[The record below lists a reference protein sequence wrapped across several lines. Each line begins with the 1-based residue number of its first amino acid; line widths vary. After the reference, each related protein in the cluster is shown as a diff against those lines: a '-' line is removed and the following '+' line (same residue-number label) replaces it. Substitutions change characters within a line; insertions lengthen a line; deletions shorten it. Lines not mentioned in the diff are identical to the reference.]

1 LVLLRTFGFCW
12 SFFGFLDALGLSLDF
27 LDALG
32 LSLDFLDALGLSLDF
47 WMLGF
52 FLGLGDLVSIN

>member
-1 LVLLRTFGFCW
+1 LVLLRTLGFCW
-12 SFFGFLDALGLSLDF
+12 SFFGF